1 VDAFVPAGHVSPHRR
16 KCGLRNNCGHSR
28 TIFPPWPWTNLVSD
42 LVRLS
47 RQPRAQSDNTR
58 TVAVMELL
66 HELSAEHQVILFPQE
81 DEVAEWAQ
89 RHIDPNRDKIIQL
102 AAP

>member
-1 VDAFVPAGHVSPHRR
+1 
-16 KCGLRNNCGHSR
+16 
-28 TIFPPWPWTNLVSD
+28 
-42 LVRLS
+42 
-47 RQPRAQSDNTR
+47 
-58 TVAVMELL
+58 MELL